1 MKTLFSLVAAVLF
14 LPAAILHAQD
24 HQTPFTSQVNIA
36 EWDVP
41 WERTRPR
48 DPFVAPDGMV
58 WFCGQVGGYL
68 ASLNPDTGEMKKYDL
83 GEGAG
88 PHNLIVAPDGMVWY
102 AGNRRAHI
110 GRLNPATGEVTKYDM
125 PDPAARDPHTL
136 VWLPDG
142 NIAFTV
148 QGGNMVGHLD
158 VKSGKVRLAKAEKD
172 GSRPYGIK
180 VAPDGEVWVVLFGM
194 NRLAHFDKRQAVLH
208 EFELPRPEA
217 RPRRMEI
224 TSDGRIWYG
233 DYAGGYLGV
242 FDPKT
247 SEFTEWQ
254 LPSAGRSRVY
264 GMAKDDTDTIWLV
277 ETGVEPNRFVGFDT
291 KSESF
296 TRSADVPSGGGTIR
310 HMYYDAST
318 GFIWFGADTNTIGRA
333 IVTPRQGS

>member
-1 MKTLFSLVAAVLF
+1 MKTLFSLLFAAMLIPVVAVS
-14 LPAAILHAQD
+14 AQD
-24 HQTPFTSQVNIA
+24 HQTPFSSQVNIA

-48 DPFVAPDGMV
+48 DPFVAPDGLV
-58 WFCGQVGGYL
+58 WFCGQQGGYL

-110 GRLNPATGEVTKYDM
+110 GRLNPKTGEIIKFDM

-136 VWLPDG
+136 VWLSDG

-180 VAPDGEVWVVLFGM
+180 VAPDGEVWVVLFGT
-194 NRLAHFDKRQAVLH
+194 NRLAHFDIRTAALH
-208 EFELPRPEA
+208 EFELPRAEA

-296 TRSADVPSGGGTIR
+296 SRSANVPSGGGTIR